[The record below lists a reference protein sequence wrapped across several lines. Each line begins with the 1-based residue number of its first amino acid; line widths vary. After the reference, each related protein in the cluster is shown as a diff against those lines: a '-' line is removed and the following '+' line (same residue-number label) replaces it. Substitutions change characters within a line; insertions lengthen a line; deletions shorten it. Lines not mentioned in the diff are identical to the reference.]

1 METANLVRE
10 YLTKKKD
17 DVFILEKIN
26 VKSALNVRV
35 EAGVYQAKDRPDLEG
50 VNFSEGIGEVY
61 KKNGQYIVLKVNKIL
76 PVQDKKLREVRG
88 SVAAKYQD
96 YLMKQWIQELREKY
110 KIVYNENVFNQL
122 AP

>member
-1 METANLVRE
+1 
-10 YLTKKKD
+10 
-17 DVFILEKIN
+17 
-26 VKSALNVRV
+26 LNVRV

-50 VNFSEGIGEVY
+50 VNLSEGIGEVY

>member
-1 METANLVRE
+1 MCEI
-10 YLTKKKD
+10 K
-17 DVFILEKIN
+17 
-26 VKSALNVRV
+26 
-35 EAGVYQAKDRPDLEG
+35 
-50 VNFSEGIGEVY
+50 
-61 KKNGQYIVLKVNKIL
+61 
-76 PVQDKKLREVRG
+76 DKKLREVRG